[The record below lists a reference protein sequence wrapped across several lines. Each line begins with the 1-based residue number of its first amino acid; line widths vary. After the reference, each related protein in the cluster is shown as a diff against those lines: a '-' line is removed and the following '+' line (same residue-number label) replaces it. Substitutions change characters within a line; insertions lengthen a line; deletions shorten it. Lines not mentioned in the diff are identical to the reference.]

1 MSITTAEGKAKN
13 QNPEVR
19 APRRT
24 IPSKYKLAIIAQIDA
39 ADRKSA
45 VGEILRREGLHS
57 SLVSDWRKQRDRGA
71 LVSMTSKRRGPKAKD
86 PLQSQ
91 NETLRKRVT
100 ELEEQLGTAEEIIAA
115 QGKVSTL
122 LQQMPAKRAE
132 TK

>member
-1 MSITTAEGKAKN
+1 MSTTTTGGKA
-13 QNPEVR
+13 QSQSPEVR

-24 IPSKYKLAIIAQIDA
+24 FPSKYKLAIIAQIDA
-39 ADRKSA
+39 AEGRSA

-71 LVSMTSKRRGPKAKD
+71 LESMSKTRRGPKSKD

-91 NETLRKRVT
+91 NEALRKRVKD
-100 ELEEQLGTAEEIIAA
+100 LEEQLGTAEEIIAA
-115 QGKVSTL
+115 QGKVSAL